1 MTEVISVVIPVYNS
15 QESLP
20 ELSFRLIKVL
30 NSHDFDFELIFVDDG
45 SRDDSWQVIKELA
58 GSEQKITGIKLSAN
72 FGQHNALFA
81 GLKHANG
88 TTIVTLDD
96 DLQNP
101 PEEIPALL
109 TELFHGFDLVYGT
122 PTVRQHN
129 TWRNIAS
136 RITLVSL
143 MTVMGIRT
151 PWRVSS
157 FRAFKATLVDSFRD
171 RGRPRMSID
180 VLLSW
185 ATSNIST
192 CVVAHDKRQ
201 VGQSNYSIFR
211 LLTTAIDLICGFSVL
226 PLRIVA
232 LLGITFSFAGMSS
245 LIYVSVRFMVEG
257 SPVQG
262 FPFLAIIISIFSGVQ
277 LFAVG
282 VLGEYL
288 GRIYEDSLGRPPY
301 IVAESTS
308 NGSRD

>member
-1 MTEVISVVIPVYNS
+1 
-15 QESLP
+15 
-20 ELSFRLIKVL
+20 
-30 NSHDFDFELIFVDDG
+30 
-45 SRDDSWQVIKELA
+45 
-58 GSEQKITGIKLSAN
+58 
-72 FGQHNALFA
+72 
-81 GLKHANG
+81 
-88 TTIVTLDD
+88 
-96 DLQNP
+96 
-101 PEEIPALL
+101 
-109 TELFHGFDLVYGT
+109 
-122 PTVRQHN
+122 
-129 TWRNIAS
+129 
-136 RITLVSL
+136 
-143 MTVMGIRT
+143 
-151 PWRVSS
+151 
-157 FRAFKATLVDSFRD
+157 
-171 RGRPRMSID
+171 MSID

-282 VLGEYL
+282 LL
-288 GRIYEDSLGRPPY
+288 
-301 IVAESTS
+301 IVELAFYFQNLKEKP
-308 NGSRD
+308 